1 MSSGIR
7 RGVAKVALKLGL
19 RKPKPQYAQIGE
31 YRIRLPLNS
40 QWLHY
45 RSGFP
50 IYDTALGQIA
60 AVLAA
65 KYPALH
71 AIDIGANVGD
81 TCALIRQRAEISVL
95 CVEGDPILLPILTE
109 NVGRLGPGVA
119 IEPSFVGPEGKA
131 VNLTLADDLG
141 RNASLVGAIGSEG
154 SVKLRSLNAILADHP
169 AFCNAK
175 LLKTD
180 TEGFDFDIIRQSM
193 EFVQRAKPAVFFEY
207 DPHFRPSEPRAGL
220 ETIEAL
226 RRAGYSDFIYYDNF
240 GHFLLHSDASNF
252 RIFADLDNYLAS
264 NRKYGLAVYYFDV
277 CALHQ
282 ENADLVPEIRSRTQS
297 LSSG

>member
-1 MSSGIR
+1 MSSGVR
-7 RGVAKVALKLGL
+7 RGLAKVAQRLGL
-19 RKPKPQYAQIGE
+19 RKPKPQYAQIGK
-31 YRIRLPLNS
+31 YRIRLPLHS
-40 QWLHY
+40 QLLFY

-60 AVLAA
+60 AVLGA

-109 NVGRLGPGVA
+109 NMGQFGPGVA
-119 IEPSFVGPEGKA
+119 MEPSFVGPEEQT

-141 RNASLVGAIGSEG
+141 RNASLIGAIGSEG

-169 AFCNAK
+169 AFRHAK
-175 LLKTD
+175 LLKID
-180 TEGFDFDIIRQSM
+180 TEGFDFDIIKQSM
-193 EFVQRAKPAVFFEY
+193 EFVRQSRPAIFFEY
-207 DPHFRPSEPRAGL
+207 DPHFRPNEPRAGL
-220 ETIEAL
+220 ETMEAL
-226 RRAGYSDFIYYDNF
+226 IRAGYSDFLYYDNF
-240 GHFLLHSDASNF
+240 GHFLLHTDASNF

-264 NRKYGLAVYYFDV
+264 NRKYGTAVYYFDV

-282 ENADLVPEIRSRTQS
+282 EDSDLVPEIKSRTQS
-297 LSSG
+297 LSSP

>member
-1 MSSGIR
+1 MSSGVR
-7 RGVAKVALKLGL
+7 SGLARVAQRLGL
-19 RKPKPQYAQIGE
+19 RKPKPQYAQIGP

-45 RSGFP
+45 RSGFR

-60 AVLAA
+60 AVLGT
-65 KYPALH
+65 KYPALL

-81 TCALIRQRAEISVL
+81 TCALLRQCAEISVL

-109 NVGRLGPGVA
+109 NVGQFGPNVA
-119 IEPSFVGPEGKA
+119 IEPSFVGAEGKA
-131 VNLTLADDLG
+131 VNLALADDVG

-154 SVKLRSLNAILADHP
+154 SVKLRSLDAILADHP

-175 LLKTD
+175 LFKTD
-180 TEGFDFDIIRQSM
+180 TEGFDFDIVRSSM
-193 EFVQRAKPAVFFEY
+193 EFVQRSRPAIFFEY
-207 DPHFRPSEPRAGL
+207 DPHFRSDEPRAGL

-226 RRAGYSDFIYYDNF
+226 IRAGYSDFIYYDNF
-240 GHFLLHSDASNF
+240 GHFLLHSDTSNF

-264 NRKYGLAVYYFDV
+264 HRKYGAAVYYFDI

-282 ENADLVPEIRSRTQS
+282 EDSDLVDEIRSRTQS
-297 LSSG
+297 LLLG

>member
-1 MSSGIR
+1 MSLGVR
-7 RGVAKVALKLGL
+7 RGLAKVAQRFGL
-19 RKPKPQYAQIGE
+19 RKPEQQYAQIGE

-40 QWLHY
+40 QFLQY

-60 AVLAA
+60 AVLGA

-119 IEPSFVGPEGKA
+119 IEPSFVGPEAKA

-154 SVKLRSLNAILADHP
+154 TVKFRSLNAILADHP

-180 TEGFDFDIIRQSM
+180 TEGFDFDIVRQSM
-193 EFVQRAKPAVFFEY
+193 EFVQQSRPAIFFEY
-207 DPHFRPSEPRAGL
+207 DPHFRPDEPRAGL
-220 ETIEAL
+220 ETIETL
-226 RRAGYSDFIYYDNF
+226 LRAGYSDFIYYDNF

-252 RIFADLDNYLAS
+252 RIFSDLDNYLAS
-264 NRKYGLAVYYFDV
+264 HRKYGLAVYYFDV
-277 CALHQ
+277 CALHR
-282 ENADLVPEIRSRTQS
+282 EDSDLVPEIRSRTQS
-297 LSSG
+297 LSSR